1 MIILFLCQSVNGS
14 NSDAGG
20 IKVDNNAKRH
30 ENYCIAEPGTTG
42 SVFNFICMTAFQIL
56 PHTADIRLSVTGGTQ
71 EELFSSALKGMSYIQ
86 KKDFCKQQD
95 ELLFAREKIQAKASD
110 KTGLLI
116 DFLSEVLT
124 LSHINKVVY
133 CEVSFHK
140 LSDTELT
147 ATVKGNKVN
156 YFDEDIK
163 AVTYHEAEIK
173 QNKKNQ
179 LETVII
185 FDI

>member
-1 MIILFLCQSVNGS
+1 M
-14 NSDAGG
+14 
-20 IKVDNNAKRH
+20 
-30 ENYCIAEPGTTG
+30 E
-42 SVFNFICMTAFQIL
+42 AFQVL
-56 PHTADIRLSVTGGTQ
+56 PHTADIRLFVTGDGL
-71 EELFSSALKGMSYIQ
+71 EEIFSSALRGMGFLQ
-86 KKDFCKQQD
+86 KKDFCKQQ
-95 ELLFAREKIQAKASD
+95 EGLLFVKEKIQIKATD
-110 KTGLLI
+110 KTSLLI

-133 CEVSFHK
+133 CEASFHK
-140 LSDTELT
+140 LSETTLS

-173 QNKKNQ
+173 RNESGE
-179 LETVII
+179 LETTII